1 MEEIIFE
8 SGSVPVVVAA
18 RVYGISRSVI
28 TNWFSER
35 RKRDGKQNYC
45 GGF

>member
-18 RVYGISRSVI
+18 REKRVKKWVKAHYDYSIK
-28 TNWFSER
+28 TN
-35 RKRDGKQNYC
+35 NTM
-45 GGF
+45 